1 MIKLSRLALALVI
14 ILPLTG
20 CGGEGEED
28 SVFNLWE
35 DDSNGELLD
44 LRGYEADNTA
54 VVRKNILG
62 DSVKCTCD
70 IDFIGDEEEGT
81 YVISA
86 CEADNEN
93 NDEACRDEMEV
104 SVEYEV
110 DDRDMSTINH
120 TSTRVRY
127 WTIYDDDDD

>member
-1 MIKLSRLALALVI
+1 MVKFYKWALPI
-14 ILPLTG
+14 IAVLLLNG
-20 CGGEGEED
+20 CGGEGEKD

-35 DDSNGELLD
+35 DENSSELLD
-44 LRGYEADNTA
+44 LRGYETDNTA
-54 VVRKNILG
+54 VLRKSILG

-86 CEADNEN
+86 CEADDDDKN
-93 NDEACRDEMEV
+93 EACREEMEV

-110 DDRDMSTINH
+110 DDRDMTTINN

-127 WTIYDDDDD
+127 WAIYEDDD